1 MAETKAQV
9 KSSSKAIMP
18 GGWSQNICPSSK
30 WSTKCPN
37 QMTPIG
43 ICMHNTANS
52 APATNEINYMNSNN
66 YQVSYHLAVDE
77 NQAIQGLP
85 FDRNGWHAGDG
96 NGQGNRK
103 HIGIEIARSTSNDAN
118 VFAKAE
124 RRAAAVVAKLC
135 QTYGWSTSNVL
146 AHRDFAS
153 KNCPHRTNMG
163 AFRKLVEEALAGK
176 LTVEGPGTAGGT
188 SSGSGGTTT
197 TVKEE
202 PASGTGTVT
211 CDVLNVRSGPG
222 TSNSVI
228 GSLKRGNSV
237 AVKAKSNGW
246 YKVSYGSG
254 TGWVCGDYLSVGQSS
269 PAKAPAQ
276 SKPSSPSTSGG
287 SAGRVSGT
295 GGAGV
300 NVRSGAGTRYG
311 RIGGLAEGASVT
323 IVGQSGGW
331 YQIKY
336 GSGTGWVCGD
346 YVKKTSGGSSSG
358 GTSTG
363 KVSGTGGAGLNVR
376 SGAGTGYGRIGGL
389 GEGASVTIVGQS
401 NGWYQIKYGSGT
413 GWVSSQ
419 FVKKGSGGSSGGS
432 SSGGS
437 SSGGSTAGYVSGTGG
452 AGVNVRSGAG
462 TGYGRIGGL
471 AEGASVTIVGQSN
484 GWYKI
489 KYGSGTGWVSSQ
501 FVRKGSG
508 GSSSG
513 GSSGGSTSTAGY
525 ISGTGGAGVNVRSG
539 AGTGHSRIGGL
550 AEGASV
556 TIVGQSNGWYKIKY
570 GSGTG
575 WVSSQFVRK
584 GSGGGGGNGR
594 IRGDRRLANNAIQ
607 VAREMGTTGWCA
619 TGVSRAIQRTYGIFV
634 GGNGNQI
641 DDNLPRS
648 MFEQL
653 NVGLGTALQYPG
665 IILTWE
671 RTATRLGQIYGH
683 TAITVGNGASSCSDY
698 YEYNTTNNGR
708 SGFKCFQ
715 RK

>member
-37 QMTPIG
+37 KMTPIG

-163 AFRKLVEEALAGK
+163 AFRKLVNEALAGK

-276 SKPSSPSTSGG
+276 SKPSSPSSSGG
-287 SAGRVSGT
+287 SAGRISGT

-311 RIGGLAEGASVT
+311 RIGGLA
-323 IVGQSGGW
+323 
-331 YQIKY
+331 
-336 GSGTGWVCGD
+336 
-346 YVKKTSGGSSSG
+346 
-358 GTSTG
+358 
-363 KVSGTGGAGLNVR
+363 
-376 SGAGTGYGRIGGL
+376 
-389 GEGASVTIVGQS
+389 EGASVTIVGQS

-437 SSGGSTAGYVSGTGG
+437 SSGGST
-452 AGVNVRSGAG
+452 
-462 TGYGRIGGL
+462 
-471 AEGASVTIVGQSN
+471 
-484 GWYKI
+484 
-489 KYGSGTGWVSSQ
+489 
-501 FVRKGSG
+501 
-508 GSSSG
+508 
-513 GSSGGSTSTAGY
+513 STAGY
-525 ISGTGGAGVNVRSG
+525 VSGTGGAGVNVRSG

-575 WVSSQFVRK
+575 WVSSQFVKK

-594 IRGDRRLANNAIQ
+594 IHGDRKLANNAIQ

-641 DDNLPRS
+641 DNNLPRS

>member
-37 QMTPIG
+37 KMTPIG

-163 AFRKLVEEALAGK
+163 AFRKLVNEALAGK

-276 SKPSSPSTSGG
+276 SKPSSPSSSGG
-287 SAGRVSGT
+287 SAGRISGT

-331 YQIKY
+331 CQIKY

-346 YVKKTSGGSSSG
+346 YVKKTSGGSSGGSSCG

-363 KVSGTGGAGLNVR
+363 KVSGTGGSGL
-376 SGAGTGYGRIGGL
+376 
-389 GEGASVTIVGQS
+389 
-401 NGWYQIKYGSGT
+401 
-413 GWVSSQ
+413 
-419 FVKKGSGGSSGGS
+419 
-432 SSGGS
+432 
-437 SSGGSTAGYVSGTGG
+437 
-452 AGVNVRSGAG
+452 NVRSGAG

-501 FVRKGSG
+501 F
-508 GSSSG
+508 
-513 GSSGGSTSTAGY
+513 
-525 ISGTGGAGVNVRSG
+525 
-539 AGTGHSRIGGL
+539 
-550 AEGASV
+550 
-556 TIVGQSNGWYKIKY
+556 IK
-570 GSGTG
+570 
-575 WVSSQFVRK
+575 K

-594 IRGDRRLANNAIQ
+594 IRGDRKLANNAIQ

-641 DDNLPRS
+641 DNNLPRS

>member
-1 MAETKAQV
+1 
-9 KSSSKAIMP
+9 
-18 GGWSQNICPSSK
+18 
-30 WSTKCPN
+30 
-37 QMTPIG
+37 
-43 ICMHNTANS
+43 MHNTANS

-163 AFRKLVEEALAGK
+163 AFRKLVNEALAGK

-276 SKPSSPSTSGG
+276 SKPSSPSSSGG
-287 SAGRVSGT
+287 SAGRISGT

-346 YVKKTSGGSSSG
+346 YVKKTSGGSSGGSSSG

-363 KVSGTGGAGLNVR
+363 KVSGTGGSGLNVR

-437 SSGGSTAGYVSGTGG
+437 SSGGSTSTAGYVSGTGG

-462 TGYGRIGGL
+462 TGHSRIGGL
-471 AEGASVTIVGQSN
+471 TEGASVTIVGQSN

-501 FVRKGSG
+501 F
-508 GSSSG
+508 
-513 GSSGGSTSTAGY
+513 
-525 ISGTGGAGVNVRSG
+525 
-539 AGTGHSRIGGL
+539 
-550 AEGASV
+550 
-556 TIVGQSNGWYKIKY
+556 IK
-570 GSGTG
+570 
-575 WVSSQFVRK
+575 K

-594 IRGDRRLANNAIQ
+594 IHGDRKLANNAIQ

-641 DDNLPRS
+641 DNNLPRS

>member
-1 MAETKAQV
+1 
-9 KSSSKAIMP
+9 
-18 GGWSQNICPSSK
+18 
-30 WSTKCPN
+30 
-37 QMTPIG
+37 MTPIG

-163 AFRKLVEEALAGK
+163 AFRKLVNEALAGK

-276 SKPSSPSTSGG
+276 SKPSSPSSSGG
-287 SAGRVSGT
+287 SAGRISGT

-346 YVKKTSGGSSSG
+346 YVKKTSGGSSG

-363 KVSGTGGAGLNVR
+363 KVSGTGGSGLNVR

-437 SSGGSTAGYVSGTGG
+437 SSGGST
-452 AGVNVRSGAG
+452 
-462 TGYGRIGGL
+462 
-471 AEGASVTIVGQSN
+471 
-484 GWYKI
+484 
-489 KYGSGTGWVSSQ
+489 
-501 FVRKGSG
+501 
-508 GSSSG
+508 
-513 GSSGGSTSTAGY
+513 STAGY
-525 ISGTGGAGVNVRSG
+525 VSGTGGAGVNVRSG

-575 WVSSQFVRK
+575 WVSSQFVKK

-594 IRGDRRLANNAIQ
+594 IHGDRKLANNAIQ

>member
-1 MAETKAQV
+1 
-9 KSSSKAIMP
+9 
-18 GGWSQNICPSSK
+18 
-30 WSTKCPN
+30 
-37 QMTPIG
+37 MTPIG

-163 AFRKLVEEALAGK
+163 AFRKLVNEALAGK

-254 TGWVCGDYLSVGQSS
+254 TGWVCGDYVSVGQSS

-276 SKPSSPSTSGG
+276 SKPSSPSSSGG
-287 SAGRVSGT
+287 SAGRISGT

-346 YVKKTSGGSSSG
+346 YVKKTSGGSSGGSSSG

-363 KVSGTGGAGLNVR
+363 KVSGTGGSGLNVR

-437 SSGGSTAGYVSGTGG
+437 SSGGST
-452 AGVNVRSGAG
+452 
-462 TGYGRIGGL
+462 
-471 AEGASVTIVGQSN
+471 
-484 GWYKI
+484 
-489 KYGSGTGWVSSQ
+489 
-501 FVRKGSG
+501 
-508 GSSSG
+508 
-513 GSSGGSTSTAGY
+513 STAGY
-525 ISGTGGAGVNVRSG
+525 VSGTGGAGVNVRSG

-575 WVSSQFVRK
+575 WVSSQFIKK

-594 IRGDRRLANNAIQ
+594 IHGDRKLANNAIQ

>member
-1 MAETKAQV
+1 
-9 KSSSKAIMP
+9 
-18 GGWSQNICPSSK
+18 
-30 WSTKCPN
+30 
-37 QMTPIG
+37 MTPIG

-163 AFRKLVEEALAGK
+163 AFRKLVNEALAGK

-276 SKPSSPSTSGG
+276 SKPSSPSSSGG
-287 SAGRVSGT
+287 SAGRISGT

-300 NVRSGAGTRYG
+300 NVRTGAGTRYG

-331 YQIKY
+331 CQIKY

-346 YVKKTSGGSSSG
+346 YVKKTSGGSSGGSSSG

-363 KVSGTGGAGLNVR
+363 KVSGTGGSGLNVR

-437 SSGGSTAGYVSGTGG
+437 SSGGST
-452 AGVNVRSGAG
+452 
-462 TGYGRIGGL
+462 
-471 AEGASVTIVGQSN
+471 
-484 GWYKI
+484 
-489 KYGSGTGWVSSQ
+489 
-501 FVRKGSG
+501 
-508 GSSSG
+508 
-513 GSSGGSTSTAGY
+513 STAGY
-525 ISGTGGAGVNVRSG
+525 VSGTGGAGVNVRSG

-575 WVSSQFVRK
+575 WVSSQFIKK

-594 IRGDRRLANNAIQ
+594 IHGDRKLANNAIQ

-641 DDNLPRS
+641 DNNLPRS

>member
-1 MAETKAQV
+1 
-9 KSSSKAIMP
+9 
-18 GGWSQNICPSSK
+18 
-30 WSTKCPN
+30 
-37 QMTPIG
+37 MTPIG

-163 AFRKLVEEALAGK
+163 AFRKLVNEALAGK

-276 SKPSSPSTSGG
+276 SKPSAPSSSGG
-287 SAGRVSGT
+287 SAGRISGT

-346 YVKKTSGGSSSG
+346 YVKKTSGGSSGGSSSG

-363 KVSGTGGAGLNVR
+363 KVSGTGGSGLNVR

-437 SSGGSTAGYVSGTGG
+437 SSGGST
-452 AGVNVRSGAG
+452 
-462 TGYGRIGGL
+462 
-471 AEGASVTIVGQSN
+471 
-484 GWYKI
+484 
-489 KYGSGTGWVSSQ
+489 
-501 FVRKGSG
+501 
-508 GSSSG
+508 
-513 GSSGGSTSTAGY
+513 STAGY
-525 ISGTGGAGVNVRSG
+525 VSGTGGAGVNVRSG

-575 WVSSQFVRK
+575 WVSSQFVKK

-594 IRGDRRLANNAIQ
+594 IHGDRKLANNAVQ

-641 DDNLPRS
+641 DNNLPRS

>member
-37 QMTPIG
+37 KMTPIG

-163 AFRKLVEEALAGK
+163 AFRKLVNEALAGK

-276 SKPSSPSTSGG
+276 SKPSSPSSSGG
-287 SAGRVSGT
+287 SAGRISGT

-300 NVRSGAGTRYG
+300 NVRSGAGTG
-311 RIGGLAEGASVT
+311 HSRIGGLAEGASVT
-323 IVGQSGGW
+323 IVGQSG
-331 YQIKY
+331 
-336 GSGTGWVCGD
+336 
-346 YVKKTSGGSSSG
+346 
-358 GTSTG
+358 
-363 KVSGTGGAGLNVR
+363 
-376 SGAGTGYGRIGGL
+376 
-389 GEGASVTIVGQS
+389 
-401 NGWYQIKYGSGT
+401 GWYQIKYGSGT

-437 SSGGSTAGYVSGTGG
+437 SSGGST
-452 AGVNVRSGAG
+452 
-462 TGYGRIGGL
+462 
-471 AEGASVTIVGQSN
+471 
-484 GWYKI
+484 
-489 KYGSGTGWVSSQ
+489 
-501 FVRKGSG
+501 
-508 GSSSG
+508 
-513 GSSGGSTSTAGY
+513 STAGY
-525 ISGTGGAGVNVRSG
+525 VSGTGGAGVNVRSG

-575 WVSSQFVRK
+575 WVSSQFIKK

-594 IRGDRRLANNAIQ
+594 IRGDRKLANNAIQ

-641 DDNLPRS
+641 DNNLPRS

>member
-37 QMTPIG
+37 KMTPIG

-163 AFRKLVEEALAGK
+163 AFRKLVNEALAGK

-276 SKPSSPSTSGG
+276 SKPSSPSSSGG
-287 SAGRVSGT
+287 SAGRISGT

-346 YVKKTSGGSSSG
+346 YVKKTSGGSSGGSSSG

-363 KVSGTGGAGLNVR
+363 KV
-376 SGAGTGYGRIGGL
+376 
-389 GEGASVTIVGQS
+389 
-401 NGWYQIKYGSGT
+401 
-413 GWVSSQ
+413 
-419 FVKKGSGGSSGGS
+419 
-432 SSGGS
+432 
-437 SSGGSTAGYVSGTGG
+437 
-452 AGVNVRSGAG
+452 
-462 TGYGRIGGL
+462 
-471 AEGASVTIVGQSN
+471 
-484 GWYKI
+484 
-489 KYGSGTGWVSSQ
+489 
-501 FVRKGSG
+501 
-508 GSSSG
+508 
-513 GSSGGSTSTAGY
+513 
-525 ISGTGGAGVNVRSG
+525 SGTGGAGVNVRSG

-575 WVSSQFVRK
+575 WVSSQFIKK

-594 IRGDRRLANNAIQ
+594 IRGDRKLANNAIQ

-641 DDNLPRS
+641 DNNLPRS

>member
-37 QMTPIG
+37 KMTPIG

-163 AFRKLVEEALAGK
+163 AFRKLVNEALAGK

-276 SKPSSPSTSGG
+276 SKPSSPSSSGG
-287 SAGRVSGT
+287 SAGRISGT

-346 YVKKTSGGSSSG
+346 YVKKTSGGSSGGSSSG

-363 KVSGTGGAGLNVR
+363 KVSGTGGSGLNVR

-437 SSGGSTAGYVSGTGG
+437 SSGGST
-452 AGVNVRSGAG
+452 
-462 TGYGRIGGL
+462 
-471 AEGASVTIVGQSN
+471 
-484 GWYKI
+484 
-489 KYGSGTGWVSSQ
+489 
-501 FVRKGSG
+501 
-508 GSSSG
+508 
-513 GSSGGSTSTAGY
+513 STAGY
-525 ISGTGGAGVNVRSG
+525 VSGTGGAGVNVRSG

-575 WVSSQFVRK
+575 WVSSQFVKK
-584 GSGGGGGNGR
+584 GSGGGGGGNGR
-594 IRGDRRLANNAIQ
+594 IHGDRKLANNAIQ

-641 DDNLPRS
+641 DNNLPRS

>member
-1 MAETKAQV
+1 
-9 KSSSKAIMP
+9 
-18 GGWSQNICPSSK
+18 
-30 WSTKCPN
+30 
-37 QMTPIG
+37 
-43 ICMHNTANS
+43 MHNTANS

-163 AFRKLVEEALAGK
+163 AFRKLVNEALAGK

-276 SKPSSPSTSGG
+276 SKPSSPSSSGG
-287 SAGRVSGT
+287 SAGRISGT

-331 YQIKY
+331 CQIKY

-346 YVKKTSGGSSSG
+346 YVKKTSGGSSGGSSSG

-363 KVSGTGGAGLNVR
+363 KVSGTGGSGLNVR

-437 SSGGSTAGYVSGTGG
+437 SSGGST
-452 AGVNVRSGAG
+452 
-462 TGYGRIGGL
+462 
-471 AEGASVTIVGQSN
+471 
-484 GWYKI
+484 
-489 KYGSGTGWVSSQ
+489 
-501 FVRKGSG
+501 
-508 GSSSG
+508 
-513 GSSGGSTSTAGY
+513 STAGY
-525 ISGTGGAGVNVRSG
+525 VSGTGGAGVNVRSG

-575 WVSSQFVRK
+575 WVSSQFVKK

-594 IRGDRRLANNAIQ
+594 IRGDRKLANNAIQ

>member
-1 MAETKAQV
+1 
-9 KSSSKAIMP
+9 
-18 GGWSQNICPSSK
+18 
-30 WSTKCPN
+30 
-37 QMTPIG
+37 
-43 ICMHNTANS
+43 MHNTANS

-163 AFRKLVEEALAGK
+163 AFRKLVNEALAGK

-276 SKPSSPSTSGG
+276 SKPSSPSSSGG
-287 SAGRVSGT
+287 SAGRISGT

-331 YQIKY
+331 CQIKY

-346 YVKKTSGGSSSG
+346 YVKKTSGGSSGGSSSG

-363 KVSGTGGAGLNVR
+363 KVSGTGGSGL
-376 SGAGTGYGRIGGL
+376 
-389 GEGASVTIVGQS
+389 
-401 NGWYQIKYGSGT
+401 
-413 GWVSSQ
+413 
-419 FVKKGSGGSSGGS
+419 
-432 SSGGS
+432 
-437 SSGGSTAGYVSGTGG
+437 
-452 AGVNVRSGAG
+452 NVRSGAG

-501 FVRKGSG
+501 FVKKGSGGSSG

-513 GSSGGSTSTAGY
+513 GSSSGGSTSTAGY
-525 ISGTGGAGVNVRSG
+525 VSGTGGAGVNVRSG

-575 WVSSQFVRK
+575 WVSSQFIKK

-594 IRGDRRLANNAIQ
+594 IRGDRKLANNAIQ

-641 DDNLPRS
+641 DNNLPRS

>member
-1 MAETKAQV
+1 
-9 KSSSKAIMP
+9 
-18 GGWSQNICPSSK
+18 
-30 WSTKCPN
+30 
-37 QMTPIG
+37 
-43 ICMHNTANS
+43 MHNTANS

-163 AFRKLVEEALAGK
+163 AFRKLVNEALAGK

-276 SKPSSPSTSGG
+276 SKPSSPSSSGG
-287 SAGRVSGT
+287 SAGRISGT

-336 GSGTGWVCGD
+336 GSGTGWVCGEPAK
-346 YVKKTSGGSSSG
+346 VPGGGASGGASGGGGSSG
-358 GTSTG
+358 R
-363 KVSGTGGAGLNVR
+363 VSGTGGAGVNVR

-419 FVKKGSGGSSGGS
+419 FVKKGSGGSS
-432 SSGGS
+432 SGGS
-437 SSGGSTAGYVSGTGG
+437 
-452 AGVNVRSGAG
+452 
-462 TGYGRIGGL
+462 
-471 AEGASVTIVGQSN
+471 
-484 GWYKI
+484 
-489 KYGSGTGWVSSQ
+489 
-501 FVRKGSG
+501 
-508 GSSSG
+508 
-513 GSSGGSTSTAGY
+513 SSGGSTSTAGY
-525 ISGTGGAGVNVRSG
+525 VSGTGGAGVNVRSG

-575 WVSSQFVRK
+575 WVSSQFVKK

-594 IRGDRRLANNAIQ
+594 IHGDRKLANNAIQ

>member
-1 MAETKAQV
+1 
-9 KSSSKAIMP
+9 
-18 GGWSQNICPSSK
+18 
-30 WSTKCPN
+30 
-37 QMTPIG
+37 MTPIG

-163 AFRKLVEEALAGK
+163 AFRKLVNEALAGK

-276 SKPSSPSTSGG
+276 SKPSSPSSSGG
-287 SAGRVSGT
+287 SAGRISGT

-346 YVKKTSGGSSSG
+346 YVKKTSGGSSGGSSSG

-363 KVSGTGGAGLNVR
+363 KVSGTGGSGLNVR

-419 FVKKGSGGSSGGS
+419 FVKKGSGGSSGGGS

-437 SSGGSTAGYVSGTGG
+437 SSGGSTSTAGYVSGTGG

-471 AEGASVTIVGQSN
+471 GEGASVTIVGQSN
-484 GWYKI
+484 GWYQI

-501 FVRKGSG
+501 F
-508 GSSSG
+508 
-513 GSSGGSTSTAGY
+513 
-525 ISGTGGAGVNVRSG
+525 
-539 AGTGHSRIGGL
+539 
-550 AEGASV
+550 
-556 TIVGQSNGWYKIKY
+556 IK
-570 GSGTG
+570 
-575 WVSSQFVRK
+575 K

-594 IRGDRRLANNAIQ
+594 IHGDRKLANNAIQ

>member
-37 QMTPIG
+37 KMTPIG

-163 AFRKLVEEALAGK
+163 AFRKLVNEALAGK

-276 SKPSSPSTSGG
+276 SKPSSPSSSGG
-287 SAGRVSGT
+287 SAGRISGT

-300 NVRSGAGTRYG
+300 NVRSGAGTR
-311 RIGGLAEGASVT
+311 
-323 IVGQSGGW
+323 
-331 YQIKY
+331 
-336 GSGTGWVCGD
+336 
-346 YVKKTSGGSSSG
+346 
-358 GTSTG
+358 
-363 KVSGTGGAGLNVR
+363 
-376 SGAGTGYGRIGGL
+376 
-389 GEGASVTIVGQS
+389 
-401 NGWYQIKYGSGT
+401 
-413 GWVSSQ
+413 
-419 FVKKGSGGSSGGS
+419 
-432 SSGGS
+432 
-437 SSGGSTAGYVSGTGG
+437 
-452 AGVNVRSGAG
+452 
-462 TGYGRIGGL
+462 YGRIGGL

-501 FVRKGSG
+501 F
-508 GSSSG
+508 
-513 GSSGGSTSTAGY
+513 
-525 ISGTGGAGVNVRSG
+525 
-539 AGTGHSRIGGL
+539 
-550 AEGASV
+550 
-556 TIVGQSNGWYKIKY
+556 IK
-570 GSGTG
+570 
-575 WVSSQFVRK
+575 K

-594 IRGDRRLANNAIQ
+594 IHGDRKLANNAIQ

-641 DDNLPRS
+641 DNNLPRS

>member
-37 QMTPIG
+37 KMTPIG

-163 AFRKLVEEALAGK
+163 AFRKLVNEALAGK

-276 SKPSSPSTSGG
+276 SKPSSPSSSGG
-287 SAGRVSGT
+287 SAGRISGT

-300 NVRSGAGTRYG
+300 
-311 RIGGLAEGASVT
+311 
-323 IVGQSGGW
+323 
-331 YQIKY
+331 
-336 GSGTGWVCGD
+336 
-346 YVKKTSGGSSSG
+346 
-358 GTSTG
+358 
-363 KVSGTGGAGLNVR
+363 NVR

-437 SSGGSTAGYVSGTGG
+437 SSGGST
-452 AGVNVRSGAG
+452 
-462 TGYGRIGGL
+462 
-471 AEGASVTIVGQSN
+471 
-484 GWYKI
+484 
-489 KYGSGTGWVSSQ
+489 
-501 FVRKGSG
+501 
-508 GSSSG
+508 
-513 GSSGGSTSTAGY
+513 STAGY
-525 ISGTGGAGVNVRSG
+525 VSGTGGAGVNVRSG

-575 WVSSQFVRK
+575 WVSSQFIKK

-594 IRGDRRLANNAIQ
+594 IHGDRKLANNAIQ

>member
-37 QMTPIG
+37 KMTPIG

-163 AFRKLVEEALAGK
+163 AFRKLVNEALAGK

-276 SKPSSPSTSGG
+276 SKPSSPSSSGG
-287 SAGRVSGT
+287 SAGRISGT

-331 YQIKY
+331 CQIKY

-346 YVKKTSGGSSSG
+346 YVKKTSGGSS
-358 GTSTG
+358 
-363 KVSGTGGAGLNVR
+363 
-376 SGAGTGYGRIGGL
+376 
-389 GEGASVTIVGQS
+389 
-401 NGWYQIKYGSGT
+401 
-413 GWVSSQ
+413 
-419 FVKKGSGGSSGGS
+419 GGS

-437 SSGGSTAGYVSGTGG
+437 SSGGST
-452 AGVNVRSGAG
+452 
-462 TGYGRIGGL
+462 
-471 AEGASVTIVGQSN
+471 
-484 GWYKI
+484 
-489 KYGSGTGWVSSQ
+489 
-501 FVRKGSG
+501 
-508 GSSSG
+508 
-513 GSSGGSTSTAGY
+513 STAGY
-525 ISGTGGAGVNVRSG
+525 VSGTGGAGVNVRSG

-575 WVSSQFVRK
+575 WVSSQFIKK

-594 IRGDRRLANNAIQ
+594 IRGDRKLANNAIQ

-641 DDNLPRS
+641 DNNLPRS

>member
-1 MAETKAQV
+1 
-9 KSSSKAIMP
+9 
-18 GGWSQNICPSSK
+18 
-30 WSTKCPN
+30 
-37 QMTPIG
+37 MTPIG

-163 AFRKLVEEALAGK
+163 AFRKLVNEALAGK

-276 SKPSSPSTSGG
+276 SKPSSPSSSGG
-287 SAGRVSGT
+287 SAGRISGT

-346 YVKKTSGGSSSG
+346 YVKKTSGGSSGGSSSG

-363 KVSGTGGAGLNVR
+363 KVSGTGGSGLNVR
-376 SGAGTGYGRIGGL
+376 SGTGTGYGRIGGL

-419 FVKKGSGGSSGGS
+419 FVKKGSGGSSGGGS

-437 SSGGSTAGYVSGTGG
+437 SSGGST
-452 AGVNVRSGAG
+452 
-462 TGYGRIGGL
+462 
-471 AEGASVTIVGQSN
+471 
-484 GWYKI
+484 
-489 KYGSGTGWVSSQ
+489 
-501 FVRKGSG
+501 
-508 GSSSG
+508 
-513 GSSGGSTSTAGY
+513 STAGY
-525 ISGTGGAGVNVRSG
+525 VSGTGGAGVNVRSG

-575 WVSSQFVRK
+575 WVSSQFIKK

-594 IRGDRRLANNAIQ
+594 IHGDRKLANNAIQ

>member
-1 MAETKAQV
+1 
-9 KSSSKAIMP
+9 
-18 GGWSQNICPSSK
+18 
-30 WSTKCPN
+30 
-37 QMTPIG
+37 MTPIG

-163 AFRKLVEEALAGK
+163 AFRKLVNEALAGK

-276 SKPSSPSTSGG
+276 SKPSSPSSSGG
-287 SAGRVSGT
+287 SAGRISGT

-346 YVKKTSGGSSSG
+346 YVKKTSGGSSGGSSSG

-363 KVSGTGGAGLNVR
+363 KVSGTGGSGLNVR

-437 SSGGSTAGYVSGTGG
+437 SSGGST
-452 AGVNVRSGAG
+452 
-462 TGYGRIGGL
+462 
-471 AEGASVTIVGQSN
+471 
-484 GWYKI
+484 
-489 KYGSGTGWVSSQ
+489 
-501 FVRKGSG
+501 
-508 GSSSG
+508 
-513 GSSGGSTSTAGY
+513 STAGY
-525 ISGTGGAGVNVRSG
+525 VSGTGGAGVNVRSG

-575 WVSSQFVRK
+575 WVSSQFVKK

-594 IRGDRRLANNAIQ
+594 IHGDRKLANNAVQ

>member
-1 MAETKAQV
+1 
-9 KSSSKAIMP
+9 
-18 GGWSQNICPSSK
+18 
-30 WSTKCPN
+30 
-37 QMTPIG
+37 MTPIG

-163 AFRKLVEEALAGK
+163 AFRKLVNEALAGK

-276 SKPSSPSTSGG
+276 SKPSSPSSSGG
-287 SAGRVSGT
+287 SAGRISGT

-346 YVKKTSGGSSSG
+346 YVKKTSGGSSGGSSSG

-363 KVSGTGGAGLNVR
+363 KVSGTGGSGL
-376 SGAGTGYGRIGGL
+376 
-389 GEGASVTIVGQS
+389 
-401 NGWYQIKYGSGT
+401 
-413 GWVSSQ
+413 
-419 FVKKGSGGSSGGS
+419 
-432 SSGGS
+432 
-437 SSGGSTAGYVSGTGG
+437 
-452 AGVNVRSGAG
+452 NVRSGAG

-501 FVRKGSG
+501 FVKKGSGGSSG

-513 GSSGGSTSTAGY
+513 GSSSGGSTSTAGY
-525 ISGTGGAGVNVRSG
+525 VSGTGGAGVNVRSG

-575 WVSSQFVRK
+575 WVSSQFIKK

-594 IRGDRRLANNAIQ
+594 IHGDRKLANNAIQ

-641 DDNLPRS
+641 DNNLPRS

>member
-1 MAETKAQV
+1 
-9 KSSSKAIMP
+9 
-18 GGWSQNICPSSK
+18 
-30 WSTKCPN
+30 
-37 QMTPIG
+37 MTPIG

-163 AFRKLVEEALAGK
+163 AFRKLVNEALAGK

-276 SKPSSPSTSGG
+276 SKPSSPSSSGG
-287 SAGRVSGT
+287 SAGRISGT

-346 YVKKTSGGSSSG
+346 YVKKTSGGSSGGSSSG

-363 KVSGTGGAGLNVR
+363 KVSGTGGSGLNVR

-419 FVKKGSGGSSGGS
+419 CVKKGSGGSSGGS

-437 SSGGSTAGYVSGTGG
+437 SSGGSTSTAGYVSGTGG

-462 TGYGRIGGL
+462 TGHSRIGGL
-471 AEGASVTIVGQSN
+471 TEGASVTIVGQSN

-501 FVRKGSG
+501 F
-508 GSSSG
+508 
-513 GSSGGSTSTAGY
+513 
-525 ISGTGGAGVNVRSG
+525 
-539 AGTGHSRIGGL
+539 
-550 AEGASV
+550 
-556 TIVGQSNGWYKIKY
+556 IK
-570 GSGTG
+570 
-575 WVSSQFVRK
+575 K

-594 IRGDRRLANNAIQ
+594 IHGDRKLANNAIQ

-641 DDNLPRS
+641 DNNLPRS

>member
-1 MAETKAQV
+1 
-9 KSSSKAIMP
+9 
-18 GGWSQNICPSSK
+18 
-30 WSTKCPN
+30 
-37 QMTPIG
+37 
-43 ICMHNTANS
+43 
-52 APATNEINYMNSNN
+52 MNSNN
-66 YQVSYHLAVDE
+66 YQVSFHLAVDE

-135 QTYGWSTSNVL
+135 QMYGWSTSNVL

-346 YVKKTSGGSSSG
+346 YVKKTSGGSSGGSSSG

-419 FVKKGSGGSSGGS
+419 FVKKGSGGSS
-432 SSGGS
+432 SGGS
-437 SSGGSTAGYVSGTGG
+437 SG
-452 AGVNVRSGAG
+452 
-462 TGYGRIGGL
+462 
-471 AEGASVTIVGQSN
+471 
-484 GWYKI
+484 
-489 KYGSGTGWVSSQ
+489 
-501 FVRKGSG
+501 
-508 GSSSG
+508 
-513 GSSGGSTSTAGY
+513 GGSTSTAGY

-575 WVSSQFVRK
+575 WVSSQFVKK

-594 IRGDRRLANNAIQ
+594 IHGDRKLANNAVQ

-671 RTATRLGQIYGH
+671 RTSTRLGQIYGH

>member
-1 MAETKAQV
+1 
-9 KSSSKAIMP
+9 
-18 GGWSQNICPSSK
+18 
-30 WSTKCPN
+30 
-37 QMTPIG
+37 MTPIG

-163 AFRKLVEEALAGK
+163 AFRKLVNEALAGK

-276 SKPSSPSTSGG
+276 SKPSSPSSSGG
-287 SAGRVSGT
+287 SAGRISGT

-346 YVKKTSGGSSSG
+346 YVKKTSGGSSGGSSSG

-363 KVSGTGGAGLNVR
+363 KVSGTGGAGVNVR

-437 SSGGSTAGYVSGTGG
+437 SSGGST
-452 AGVNVRSGAG
+452 
-462 TGYGRIGGL
+462 
-471 AEGASVTIVGQSN
+471 
-484 GWYKI
+484 
-489 KYGSGTGWVSSQ
+489 
-501 FVRKGSG
+501 
-508 GSSSG
+508 
-513 GSSGGSTSTAGY
+513 STAGY
-525 ISGTGGAGVNVRSG
+525 VSGTGGAGVNVRSG

-575 WVSSQFVRK
+575 WVSSQFIKK

-594 IRGDRRLANNAIQ
+594 IRGDRKLANNAIQ

-641 DDNLPRS
+641 DNNLPRS

>member
-37 QMTPIG
+37 KMTPIG

-163 AFRKLVEEALAGK
+163 AFRKLVNEALAGK

-276 SKPSSPSTSGG
+276 SKPSSPSSSGG
-287 SAGRVSGT
+287 SAGRISGT

-336 GSGTGWVCGD
+336 GSGTGWV
-346 YVKKTSGGSSSG
+346 
-358 GTSTG
+358 
-363 KVSGTGGAGLNVR
+363 
-376 SGAGTGYGRIGGL
+376 
-389 GEGASVTIVGQS
+389 
-401 NGWYQIKYGSGT
+401 
-413 GWVSSQ
+413 SSQ

-437 SSGGSTAGYVSGTGG
+437 SSGGST
-452 AGVNVRSGAG
+452 
-462 TGYGRIGGL
+462 
-471 AEGASVTIVGQSN
+471 
-484 GWYKI
+484 
-489 KYGSGTGWVSSQ
+489 
-501 FVRKGSG
+501 
-508 GSSSG
+508 
-513 GSSGGSTSTAGY
+513 STAGY
-525 ISGTGGAGVNVRSG
+525 VSGTGGAGVNVRSG

-575 WVSSQFVRK
+575 WVSSQFIKK

-594 IRGDRRLANNAIQ
+594 IHGDRKLANNAIQ

-641 DDNLPRS
+641 DNNLPRS

>member
-37 QMTPIG
+37 KMTPIG

-163 AFRKLVEEALAGK
+163 AFRKLVNEALAGK

-276 SKPSSPSTSGG
+276 SKPSSPSSSGG
-287 SAGRVSGT
+287 SAGRISGT

-346 YVKKTSGGSSSG
+346 YVKKTSGGSSGGSSSG

-363 KVSGTGGAGLNVR
+363 KVSGTGGSGLNVR

-401 NGWYQIKYGSGT
+401 NGWYKIKYGSGT

-419 FVKKGSGGSSGGS
+419 FVKKGSGG
-432 SSGGS
+432 
-437 SSGGSTAGYVSGTGG
+437 
-452 AGVNVRSGAG
+452 
-462 TGYGRIGGL
+462 
-471 AEGASVTIVGQSN
+471 
-484 GWYKI
+484 
-489 KYGSGTGWVSSQ
+489 
-501 FVRKGSG
+501 
-508 GSSSG
+508 
-513 GSSGGSTSTAGY
+513 
-525 ISGTGGAGVNVRSG
+525 
-539 AGTGHSRIGGL
+539 
-550 AEGASV
+550 
-556 TIVGQSNGWYKIKY
+556 
-570 GSGTG
+570 
-575 WVSSQFVRK
+575 
-584 GSGGGGGNGR
+584 GGGNGR
-594 IRGDRRLANNAIQ
+594 IHGDRKLANNAIQ

-641 DDNLPRS
+641 DNNLPRS

>member
-1 MAETKAQV
+1 
-9 KSSSKAIMP
+9 
-18 GGWSQNICPSSK
+18 
-30 WSTKCPN
+30 
-37 QMTPIG
+37 
-43 ICMHNTANS
+43 MHNTANS

-163 AFRKLVEEALAGK
+163 AFRKLVNEALAGK

-276 SKPSSPSTSGG
+276 SKPSSPSSSGG
-287 SAGRVSGT
+287 SAGRISGT

-346 YVKKTSGGSSSG
+346 YVKKTSGGSSGGSSSG

-363 KVSGTGGAGLNVR
+363 KVSGTGGSGLNVR

-437 SSGGSTAGYVSGTGG
+437 SSGGST
-452 AGVNVRSGAG
+452 
-462 TGYGRIGGL
+462 
-471 AEGASVTIVGQSN
+471 
-484 GWYKI
+484 
-489 KYGSGTGWVSSQ
+489 
-501 FVRKGSG
+501 
-508 GSSSG
+508 
-513 GSSGGSTSTAGY
+513 STAGY
-525 ISGTGGAGVNVRSG
+525 VSGTGGAGVNVRSG

-575 WVSSQFVRK
+575 WVSSQFVKK

-594 IRGDRRLANNAIQ
+594 IHGDRKLANNAVQ

>member
-37 QMTPIG
+37 KMTPIG

-85 FDRNGWHAGDG
+85 FDRNGWHAGGG

-163 AFRKLVEEALAGK
+163 AFRKLVNEALAGK

-276 SKPSSPSTSGG
+276 SKPSSPSSSGG
-287 SAGRVSGT
+287 SAGRISGT

-346 YVKKTSGGSSSG
+346 YVKKTSGGSSGGSSSG

-363 KVSGTGGAGLNVR
+363 KVSGTGGSGL
-376 SGAGTGYGRIGGL
+376 
-389 GEGASVTIVGQS
+389 
-401 NGWYQIKYGSGT
+401 
-413 GWVSSQ
+413 
-419 FVKKGSGGSSGGS
+419 
-432 SSGGS
+432 
-437 SSGGSTAGYVSGTGG
+437 
-452 AGVNVRSGAG
+452 NVRSGAG

-501 FVRKGSG
+501 F
-508 GSSSG
+508 
-513 GSSGGSTSTAGY
+513 
-525 ISGTGGAGVNVRSG
+525 
-539 AGTGHSRIGGL
+539 
-550 AEGASV
+550 
-556 TIVGQSNGWYKIKY
+556 IK
-570 GSGTG
+570 
-575 WVSSQFVRK
+575 K

-594 IRGDRRLANNAIQ
+594 IRGDRKLANNAIQ

-641 DDNLPRS
+641 DNNLPRS

>member
-1 MAETKAQV
+1 
-9 KSSSKAIMP
+9 
-18 GGWSQNICPSSK
+18 
-30 WSTKCPN
+30 
-37 QMTPIG
+37 
-43 ICMHNTANS
+43 
-52 APATNEINYMNSNN
+52 MNSNN

-163 AFRKLVEEALAGK
+163 AFRKLVNEALAGK

-276 SKPSSPSTSGG
+276 SKPSSPSSSGG
-287 SAGRVSGT
+287 SAGRISGT

-346 YVKKTSGGSSSG
+346 YVKKTSGGSSGGSSSG

-363 KVSGTGGAGLNVR
+363 KVSGTGGSGLNVR

-437 SSGGSTAGYVSGTGG
+437 SSGGST
-452 AGVNVRSGAG
+452 
-462 TGYGRIGGL
+462 
-471 AEGASVTIVGQSN
+471 
-484 GWYKI
+484 
-489 KYGSGTGWVSSQ
+489 
-501 FVRKGSG
+501 
-508 GSSSG
+508 
-513 GSSGGSTSTAGY
+513 STAGY
-525 ISGTGGAGVNVRSG
+525 VSGTGGAGVNVRSG

-575 WVSSQFVRK
+575 WVSSQFVKK

-594 IRGDRRLANNAIQ
+594 IHGDRKLANNAIQ

-641 DDNLPRS
+641 DNNLPRS

>member
-1 MAETKAQV
+1 
-9 KSSSKAIMP
+9 
-18 GGWSQNICPSSK
+18 
-30 WSTKCPN
+30 
-37 QMTPIG
+37 MTPIG

-163 AFRKLVEEALAGK
+163 AFRKLVNEALAGK

-276 SKPSSPSTSGG
+276 SKPSSPSSSGG
-287 SAGRVSGT
+287 SAGRISGT

-346 YVKKTSGGSSSG
+346 YVKKTSGGSSGGSSSG

-363 KVSGTGGAGLNVR
+363 KVSGTGGSGLNVR

-437 SSGGSTAGYVSGTGG
+437 SSGGST
-452 AGVNVRSGAG
+452 
-462 TGYGRIGGL
+462 
-471 AEGASVTIVGQSN
+471 
-484 GWYKI
+484 
-489 KYGSGTGWVSSQ
+489 
-501 FVRKGSG
+501 
-508 GSSSG
+508 
-513 GSSGGSTSTAGY
+513 STAGY
-525 ISGTGGAGVNVRSG
+525 VSGTGGAGVNVRSG

-575 WVSSQFVRK
+575 WVSSQFVKK

-594 IRGDRRLANNAIQ
+594 IHGDRKLANNAIQ

>member
-37 QMTPIG
+37 KMTPIG

-163 AFRKLVEEALAGK
+163 AFRKLVNEALAGK

-276 SKPSSPSTSGG
+276 SKPSSPSSSGG
-287 SAGRVSGT
+287 SAGRISGT

-346 YVKKTSGGSSSG
+346 YVKKTSGGSSGGSSSG

-363 KVSGTGGAGLNVR
+363 KVSGTGGSGL
-376 SGAGTGYGRIGGL
+376 
-389 GEGASVTIVGQS
+389 
-401 NGWYQIKYGSGT
+401 
-413 GWVSSQ
+413 
-419 FVKKGSGGSSGGS
+419 
-432 SSGGS
+432 
-437 SSGGSTAGYVSGTGG
+437 
-452 AGVNVRSGAG
+452 NVRSGAG

-501 FVRKGSG
+501 F
-508 GSSSG
+508 
-513 GSSGGSTSTAGY
+513 
-525 ISGTGGAGVNVRSG
+525 
-539 AGTGHSRIGGL
+539 
-550 AEGASV
+550 
-556 TIVGQSNGWYKIKY
+556 IK
-570 GSGTG
+570 
-575 WVSSQFVRK
+575 K

-594 IRGDRRLANNAIQ
+594 IRGDRKLANNAIQ

-641 DDNLPRS
+641 DNNLPRS

>member
-37 QMTPIG
+37 KMTPIG

-163 AFRKLVEEALAGK
+163 AFRKLVNEALAGK

-276 SKPSSPSTSGG
+276 SKPSSPSSSGG
-287 SAGRVSGT
+287 SAGRISGT

-336 GSGTGWVCGD
+336 GSGTGWVWGD
-346 YVKKTSGGSSSG
+346 
-358 GTSTG
+358 
-363 KVSGTGGAGLNVR
+363 
-376 SGAGTGYGRIGGL
+376 
-389 GEGASVTIVGQS
+389 
-401 NGWYQIKYGSGT
+401 
-413 GWVSSQ
+413 
-419 FVKKGSGGSSGGS
+419 FVKKGRGGSSGGS

-437 SSGGSTAGYVSGTGG
+437 SSGGST
-452 AGVNVRSGAG
+452 
-462 TGYGRIGGL
+462 
-471 AEGASVTIVGQSN
+471 
-484 GWYKI
+484 
-489 KYGSGTGWVSSQ
+489 
-501 FVRKGSG
+501 
-508 GSSSG
+508 
-513 GSSGGSTSTAGY
+513 STAGY
-525 ISGTGGAGVNVRSG
+525 VSGTGGAGVNVRSG

-550 AEGASV
+550 AEGAGV
-556 TIVGQSNGWYKIKY
+556 TIVGQSNGWCKIRY
-570 GSGTG
+570 GAGTG
-575 WVSSQFVRK
+575 WGSSQFVKK

-594 IRGDRRLANNAIQ
+594 IHGDRKLANNAIQ

-665 IILTWE
+665 LILTWE

>member
-37 QMTPIG
+37 KMTPIG

-163 AFRKLVEEALAGK
+163 AFRKLVNEALAGK

-276 SKPSSPSTSGG
+276 SKPSSPSSSGG
-287 SAGRVSGT
+287 SAGRISGT

-311 RIGGLAEGASVT
+311 RIGGLA
-323 IVGQSGGW
+323 
-331 YQIKY
+331 
-336 GSGTGWVCGD
+336 
-346 YVKKTSGGSSSG
+346 
-358 GTSTG
+358 
-363 KVSGTGGAGLNVR
+363 
-376 SGAGTGYGRIGGL
+376 
-389 GEGASVTIVGQS
+389 EGASVTIVGQS

-437 SSGGSTAGYVSGTGG
+437 SSGGST
-452 AGVNVRSGAG
+452 
-462 TGYGRIGGL
+462 
-471 AEGASVTIVGQSN
+471 
-484 GWYKI
+484 
-489 KYGSGTGWVSSQ
+489 
-501 FVRKGSG
+501 
-508 GSSSG
+508 
-513 GSSGGSTSTAGY
+513 STAGY
-525 ISGTGGAGVNVRSG
+525 VSGTGGAGVNVRSG

-575 WVSSQFVRK
+575 WVSSQFVKK

-594 IRGDRRLANNAIQ
+594 IHGDRKLANNAIQ

>member
-1 MAETKAQV
+1 
-9 KSSSKAIMP
+9 
-18 GGWSQNICPSSK
+18 
-30 WSTKCPN
+30 
-37 QMTPIG
+37 MTPIG

-163 AFRKLVEEALAGK
+163 AFRKLVNEALAGK

-276 SKPSSPSTSGG
+276 SKPSSPSSSGG
-287 SAGRVSGT
+287 SAGRISGT

-346 YVKKTSGGSSSG
+346 YVKKTSGGSSGGSSSG

-363 KVSGTGGAGLNVR
+363 KVSGTGGSGLNVR

-437 SSGGSTAGYVSGTGG
+437 SSGGST
-452 AGVNVRSGAG
+452 
-462 TGYGRIGGL
+462 
-471 AEGASVTIVGQSN
+471 
-484 GWYKI
+484 
-489 KYGSGTGWVSSQ
+489 
-501 FVRKGSG
+501 
-508 GSSSG
+508 
-513 GSSGGSTSTAGY
+513 STAGY
-525 ISGTGGAGVNVRSG
+525 VSGTGGAGVNVRSG

-550 AEGASV
+550 TEGASV
-556 TIVGQSNGWYKIKY
+556 TLVGQSNGWYKIKY

-575 WVSSQFVRK
+575 WVSSQFIKK

-594 IRGDRRLANNAIQ
+594 IRGDRKLANNAIQ

-641 DDNLPRS
+641 DNNLPRS

>member
-1 MAETKAQV
+1 
-9 KSSSKAIMP
+9 
-18 GGWSQNICPSSK
+18 
-30 WSTKCPN
+30 
-37 QMTPIG
+37 
-43 ICMHNTANS
+43 MHNTANS

-163 AFRKLVEEALAGK
+163 AFRKLVNEALAGK

-276 SKPSSPSTSGG
+276 SKPSSPSSSGG
-287 SAGRVSGT
+287 SAGRISGT

-331 YQIKY
+331 CQIKY

-346 YVKKTSGGSSSG
+346 YVKKTSGGSSGGSSSG

-363 KVSGTGGAGLNVR
+363 KVSGTGGSGLNVR

-437 SSGGSTAGYVSGTGG
+437 SSGGST
-452 AGVNVRSGAG
+452 
-462 TGYGRIGGL
+462 
-471 AEGASVTIVGQSN
+471 
-484 GWYKI
+484 
-489 KYGSGTGWVSSQ
+489 
-501 FVRKGSG
+501 
-508 GSSSG
+508 
-513 GSSGGSTSTAGY
+513 STAGY
-525 ISGTGGAGVNVRSG
+525 VSGTGGAGVNVRSG

-575 WVSSQFVRK
+575 WVSSQFIKK

-594 IRGDRRLANNAIQ
+594 IRGDRKLANNAIQ

-641 DDNLPRS
+641 DNNLPRS

>member
-1 MAETKAQV
+1 
-9 KSSSKAIMP
+9 
-18 GGWSQNICPSSK
+18 
-30 WSTKCPN
+30 
-37 QMTPIG
+37 MTPIG

-163 AFRKLVEEALAGK
+163 AFRKLVNEALAGK

-276 SKPSSPSTSGG
+276 SKPSSPSSSGG
-287 SAGRVSGT
+287 SAGRISGT

-346 YVKKTSGGSSSG
+346 YVKKTSGGSSGGSSSG

-363 KVSGTGGAGLNVR
+363 KVSGTGGSGLNVR

-437 SSGGSTAGYVSGTGG
+437 SSGGST
-452 AGVNVRSGAG
+452 
-462 TGYGRIGGL
+462 
-471 AEGASVTIVGQSN
+471 
-484 GWYKI
+484 
-489 KYGSGTGWVSSQ
+489 
-501 FVRKGSG
+501 
-508 GSSSG
+508 
-513 GSSGGSTSTAGY
+513 STAGY
-525 ISGTGGAGVNVRSG
+525 VSGTGGAGVNVRSG

-575 WVSSQFVRK
+575 WVSSQFIKK
-584 GSGGGGGNGR
+584 GSGGGGGGNGR
-594 IRGDRRLANNAIQ
+594 IHGDRKLANNAIQ

-641 DDNLPRS
+641 DNNLPRS

>member
-1 MAETKAQV
+1 
-9 KSSSKAIMP
+9 
-18 GGWSQNICPSSK
+18 
-30 WSTKCPN
+30 
-37 QMTPIG
+37 MTPIG

-163 AFRKLVEEALAGK
+163 AFRKLVNEALAGK

-276 SKPSSPSTSGG
+276 SKPSSPSSSGG
-287 SAGRVSGT
+287 SAGRISGT

-346 YVKKTSGGSSSG
+346 YVKKTSGGSSGGSSSG

-363 KVSGTGGAGLNVR
+363 KVSGTGGSGLNVR
-376 SGAGTGYGRIGGL
+376 SGAGTGHSRIGGL
-389 GEGASVTIVGQS
+389 AEGASVTIVGQS
-401 NGWYQIKYGSGT
+401 NGWYKIKYGSGT

-437 SSGGSTAGYVSGTGG
+437 SSGGST
-452 AGVNVRSGAG
+452 
-462 TGYGRIGGL
+462 
-471 AEGASVTIVGQSN
+471 
-484 GWYKI
+484 
-489 KYGSGTGWVSSQ
+489 
-501 FVRKGSG
+501 
-508 GSSSG
+508 
-513 GSSGGSTSTAGY
+513 STAGY
-525 ISGTGGAGVNVRSG
+525 VSGTGGAGVNVRSG

-575 WVSSQFVRK
+575 WVSSQFVKK

-594 IRGDRRLANNAIQ
+594 IHGDRKLANNAIQ

-641 DDNLPRS
+641 DNNLPRS

>member
-1 MAETKAQV
+1 
-9 KSSSKAIMP
+9 
-18 GGWSQNICPSSK
+18 
-30 WSTKCPN
+30 
-37 QMTPIG
+37 MTPIG

-163 AFRKLVEEALAGK
+163 AFRKLVNEALAGK

-276 SKPSSPSTSGG
+276 SKPSSPSSSGG
-287 SAGRVSGT
+287 SAGRISGT

-346 YVKKTSGGSSSG
+346 YVKKTSGGSSGGSSSG

-363 KVSGTGGAGLNVR
+363 KVSGTGGSGLNVR

-437 SSGGSTAGYVSGTGG
+437 SSGGS
-452 AGVNVRSGAG
+452 
-462 TGYGRIGGL
+462 
-471 AEGASVTIVGQSN
+471 
-484 GWYKI
+484 
-489 KYGSGTGWVSSQ
+489 
-501 FVRKGSG
+501 
-508 GSSSG
+508 
-513 GSSGGSTSTAGY
+513 SSGGSTSTAGY
-525 ISGTGGAGVNVRSG
+525 VSGTGGAGVNVRSG

-575 WVSSQFVRK
+575 WVSSQFVKK

-594 IRGDRRLANNAIQ
+594 IHGDRKLANNAIQ

-641 DDNLPRS
+641 DNNLPRS

>member
-346 YVKKTSGGSSSG
+346 YVKKTSGGSSGG

-462 TGYGRIGGL
+462 TGYG
-471 AEGASVTIVGQSN
+471 
-484 GWYKI
+484 
-489 KYGSGTGWVSSQ
+489 
-501 FVRKGSG
+501 
-508 GSSSG
+508 
-513 GSSGGSTSTAGY
+513 
-525 ISGTGGAGVNVRSG
+525 
-539 AGTGHSRIGGL
+539 RIGGL

>member
-37 QMTPIG
+37 KMTPIG

-163 AFRKLVEEALAGK
+163 AFRKLVNEALAGK

-276 SKPSSPSTSGG
+276 SKPSSPSSSGG
-287 SAGRVSGT
+287 SAGRISGT

-331 YQIKY
+331 CQIKY

-346 YVKKTSGGSSSG
+346 YVKKTSGGSS
-358 GTSTG
+358 
-363 KVSGTGGAGLNVR
+363 
-376 SGAGTGYGRIGGL
+376 
-389 GEGASVTIVGQS
+389 
-401 NGWYQIKYGSGT
+401 
-413 GWVSSQ
+413 
-419 FVKKGSGGSSGGS
+419 GGS

-437 SSGGSTAGYVSGTGG
+437 SSGGST
-452 AGVNVRSGAG
+452 
-462 TGYGRIGGL
+462 
-471 AEGASVTIVGQSN
+471 
-484 GWYKI
+484 
-489 KYGSGTGWVSSQ
+489 
-501 FVRKGSG
+501 
-508 GSSSG
+508 
-513 GSSGGSTSTAGY
+513 STAGY
-525 ISGTGGAGVNVRSG
+525 VSGTGGAGVNVRSG

-575 WVSSQFVRK
+575 WVSSQFIKK

-594 IRGDRRLANNAIQ
+594 IRGDRKLANNAIQ

-641 DDNLPRS
+641 DNNLPRS

-683 TAITVGNGASSCSDY
+683 TAITVGNGASSCRDY

>member
-37 QMTPIG
+37 KMTPIG

-163 AFRKLVEEALAGK
+163 AFRKLVNEALAGK

-276 SKPSSPSTSGG
+276 SKPSSPSSSGG
-287 SAGRVSGT
+287 SAGRISGT

-346 YVKKTSGGSSSG
+346 YVKKTSGGSS
-358 GTSTG
+358 
-363 KVSGTGGAGLNVR
+363 
-376 SGAGTGYGRIGGL
+376 
-389 GEGASVTIVGQS
+389 
-401 NGWYQIKYGSGT
+401 
-413 GWVSSQ
+413 
-419 FVKKGSGGSSGGS
+419 GGS

-437 SSGGSTAGYVSGTGG
+437 SSGGST
-452 AGVNVRSGAG
+452 
-462 TGYGRIGGL
+462 
-471 AEGASVTIVGQSN
+471 
-484 GWYKI
+484 
-489 KYGSGTGWVSSQ
+489 
-501 FVRKGSG
+501 
-508 GSSSG
+508 
-513 GSSGGSTSTAGY
+513 STAGY
-525 ISGTGGAGVNVRSG
+525 VSGTGGAGVNVRSG

-575 WVSSQFVRK
+575 WVSSQFIKK

-594 IRGDRRLANNAIQ
+594 IRGDRKLANNAIQ

-641 DDNLPRS
+641 DNNLPRS